1 MHLKSVVDWLCPAGT
16 IQISFCRFFY
26 FASMFLSAWT
36 KAYILKGKKILEQRI
51 KVLLLPLSDR
61 CRRLT
66 HEPPNS
72 FKTGKKNLNNYLV
85 FQSFL
90 KPKQIVE
97 TLESGKYHLEVSVSL
112 VLISLL
118 DDLLNQ
124 RPYLHFS
131 FFNLKESQFW

>member
-1 MHLKSVVDWLCPAGT
+1 MLLCDALLNYET
-16 IQISFCRFFY
+16 
-26 FASMFLSAWT
+26 
-36 KAYILKGKKILEQRI
+36 ILEQRI

-72 FKTGKKNLNNYLV
+72 FKTGKKNLNNYLA

-90 KPKQIVE
+90 RPKHIVQ
-97 TLESGKYHLEVSVSL
+97 TLESGKVSVSL

-118 DDLLNQ
+118 GDLLNQ

-131 FFNLKESQFW
+131 FFNLKESQF